1 MKTRIFLNMD
11 DAVFRIVI
19 ETEDWSE
26 GDVTLMEQYGEPE
39 INVGG
44 QVDYMFNDEQKSKTF
59 GDQYVKVMN
68 GFPFAM
74 GFDSRDY
81 ESAEEARAVGIAWKE
96 IVVGRLRN
104 SVIALREN
112 KAQLPTEEI
121 SEI

>member
-1 MKTRIFLNMD
+1 MKKRIFLNMD

-26 GDVTLMEQYGEPE
+26 GDRTLMEQYGEPE

-44 QVDYMFNDEQKSKTF
+44 EVEYLFGGEHKTKVF
-59 GDQYVKVMN
+59 GDEYVRALN
-68 GFPFAM
+68 GFPYTR

-81 ESAEEARAVGIAWKE
+81 SSADEARAVGVAWKE
-96 IVVGRLRN
+96 M
-104 SVIALREN
+104 VIDRIDSAVTELREN